1 MSQAKAAAQSEP
13 SMEEI
18 LASIRRIISEE
29 GTDAAPEGEAAAGEA
44 APADS
49 ADPADDVLELTEVVE
64 EPPPAPAP
72 KKPAPAPA
80 PAASAQD
87 DIDAIMNGMFDEPA
101 VPEAEPEAEPADEPE
116 PEAAFEPEPEPVA
129 AAPEPTR
136 PVLRAVENTPAMPD
150 MERIVS
156 DAAAGAAS
164 AAFAGLAGV
173 RRSHPDGWPIGMGN
187 TVEDLVREL
196 MRPMLKEWLDANLP
210 GIVDRLVR
218 QEIERIARNVDAA

>member
-1 MSQAKAAAQSEP
+1 
-13 SMEEI
+13 MEEI

-29 GTDAAPEGEAAAGEA
+29 GTDAAPEGEAAGAGA
-44 APADS
+44 ASADA

-64 EPPPAPAP
+64 EPPPPPAP

-80 PAASAQD
+80 PAAASQD

-101 VPEAEPEAEPADEPE
+101 APEAEPEAEPADEPE
-116 PEAAFEPEPEPVA
+116 PEAAFEPEPAPEPEPEPVA

-136 PVLRAVENTPAMPD
+136 PVLRAVESTPAMPD

-173 RRSHPDGWPIGMGN
+173 RRSHPDGWPIGMGH

>member
-1 MSQAKAAAQSEP
+1 MP
-13 SMEEI
+13 P
-18 LASIRRIISEE
+18 RRVR
-29 GTDAAPEGEAAAGEA
+29 PQ
-44 APADS
+44 P
-49 ADPADDVLELTEVVE
+49 
-64 EPPPAPAP
+64 
-72 KKPAPAPA
+72 
-80 PAASAQD
+80 
-87 DIDAIMNGMFDEPA
+87 
-101 VPEAEPEAEPADEPE
+101 EPE
-116 PEAAFEPEPEPVA
+116 PEPEPEPVA

-173 RRSHPDGWPIGMGN
+173 RRSHPDGWPIGMGH

>member
-29 GTDAAPEGEAAAGEA
+29 GTDAAPEGEAAAPGDA
-44 APADS
+44 

-64 EPPPAPAP
+64 EPPPPPAP

-101 VPEAEPEAEPADEPE
+101 APEAEPEPADEPE
-116 PEAAFEPEPEPVA
+116 PEAAFEPEPEPEPELEPVA

-136 PVLRAVENTPAMPD
+136 PVLRAVESAPAMPD
-150 MERIVS
+150 
-156 DAAAGAAS
+156 AAAILTAGRS
-164 AAFAGLAGV
+164 AWATPS
-173 RRSHPDGWPIGMGN
+173 RTWC
-187 TVEDLVREL
+187 
-196 MRPMLKEWLDANLP
+196 AN
-210 GIVDRLVR
+210 
-218 QEIERIARNVDAA
+218 